1 MKTQKSLQKCLREGA
16 VCRAPRD
23 SHMAEE
29 WASLEDTLSREEERL
44 VRKGESQLKKGKHVL
59 WDDLKKRDC

>member
-1 MKTQKSLQKCLREGA
+1 
-16 VCRAPRD
+16 
-23 SHMAEE
+23 MAEE